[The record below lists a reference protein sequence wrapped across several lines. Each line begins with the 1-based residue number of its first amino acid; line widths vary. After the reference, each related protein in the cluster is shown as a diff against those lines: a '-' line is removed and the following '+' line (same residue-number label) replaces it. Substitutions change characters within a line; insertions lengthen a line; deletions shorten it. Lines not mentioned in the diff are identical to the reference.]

1 MRNKFIAILLFLV
14 VGYANAQLF
23 PLSDKSRVSVL
34 TCGTGNEIYS
44 LFGHTAIRITD
55 PITKIDIVYNYGA
68 FDFATPNF
76 VAKFT
81 KGDLQYFV
89 TTDTFTNFINQY
101 QYEQRSVFEQ
111 ELNLPLEKKQAL
123 FDNLNQVLLSDARF
137 YTYKF
142 IDRNCTNMAVD
153 IINETLGS
161 KIIYKTKA
169 TDVSYRQTLYP
180 YFDNHFY
187 EQIGTSIIFGKKVDE
202 QATLLF
208 LPYELLESLKTV
220 VYRNRPLAAEVVTLL
235 NFPPTKSAGSLWNN
249 IYTYLIFLVAV
260 VLINK
265 KPLTAFYLVLLGL
278 IGVFFSIAG
287 WYSLHRELEYNYN
300 ILLFNPLYLVLLYF
314 YYRNNT
320 KWISLLA
327 IAIIIMLTIAVLIV
341 VFKVY
346 FWIVVP
352 IIITNAIVL
361 LRILR
366 QSRSRNLLTAVE

>member
-55 PITKIDIVYNYGA
+55 PLTQLDIVYNYGA

-89 TTDTFTNFINQY
+89 TTDTFTNFLNQY
-101 QYEQRSVFEQ
+101 QYEQRSVYEQ
-111 ELNLPLEKKQAL
+111 ELNLSLEKKQAL
-123 FDNLNQVLLSDARF
+123 FDNLNQVLLSDARY

-153 IINETLGS
+153 IINKTLGS
-161 KIIYKTKA
+161 KVIYKTKA
-169 TDVSYRQTLYP
+169 IDVSYRQTLYP

-187 EQIGTSIIFGKKVDE
+187 EQLGTSIIFGKKVDE

-208 LPYELLESLKTV
+208 LPYELLESLKTAE
-220 VYRNRPLAAEVVTLL
+220 YQNRPLAAETSTLL
-235 NFPPTKSAGSLWNN
+235 YFPPTKNPGSLWNN

-260 VLINK
+260 VLVNK
-265 KPLTAFYLVLLGL
+265 RPFTVVYLMIIGL
-278 IGVFFSIAG
+278 VGVFFSIAG

-300 ILLFNPLYLVLLYF
+300 ILLFNPLYLLLIYF
-314 YYRNNT
+314 YYCKNT
-320 KWISLLA
+320 KWISWLA
-327 IAIIIMLTIAVLIV
+327 IALFIMLIIAILVLML
-341 VFKVY
+341 KVY
-346 FWIVVP
+346 FWIVAP
-352 IIITNAIVL
+352 IIITNAIIL
-361 LRILR
+361 LRLLR
-366 QSRSRNLLTAVE
+366 QSRNPNLLTAVE